1 MKIFCKCKKIFLD
14 VDVLGIIDKCLRI
27 EPSSLKL
34 QSMTALSTST
44 IAALEEMLQNT
55 ARSAPADYMPIYF
68 ARGSNEE
75 QAIGHLNPDFI
86 PYLQESLKK
95 QAVPLIFMGNDRLTI
110 HLGKPRELS
119 ASLNQLANFMRLG
132 GFIPGWRNE
141 DFAWVDQNGHK
152 YFRLERAA
160 FRTFG
165 FRSMATHINGYTKNN
180 TIWLGRRSE
189 NKPTDPGKLD
199 NIAAGGI
206 TADET
211 PWVSAR
217 RELWEE
223 AGVPP
228 QIADEIEPVGRIHM
242 RRPISGRGF
251 HDEQLFIYDLEL
263 ANNFIPT
270 NHDGEV
276 SGFIEVSYAE
286 AAARILADEFTS
298 DAAFVTADFIL
309 RSNK

>member
-1 MKIFCKCKKIFLD
+1 
-14 VDVLGIIDKCLRI
+14 
-27 EPSSLKL
+27 
-34 QSMTALSTST
+34 MTSLSTST
-44 IAALEEMLQNT
+44 LAALEEMLQNS
-55 ARSAPADYMPIYF
+55 ARSAPANYLPIYF
-68 ARGSNEE
+68 SRGIAGE
-75 QAIGHLNPDFI
+75 QIIGHLNPEFI
-86 PYLQESLKK
+86 SYLQESLHKNP
-95 QAVPLIFMGNDRLTI
+95 VPLIAINNDRMTI
-110 HLGKPRELS
+110 QVGRPRELS
-119 ASLNQLANFMRLG
+119 TSLYQLAEIMRVG

-141 DFAWVDQNGHK
+141 DFAWIDQNGHK

-165 FRSMATHINGYTKNN
+165 FRSTATHINGYTSKN

-189 NKPTDPGKLD
+189 TKPTDPGKLD
-199 NIAAGGI
+199 NLAAGGI

-223 AGVPP
+223 AGVPE
-228 QIADEIEPVGRIHM
+228 QIADQIEPVGRIHM
-242 RRPISGRGF
+242 RRPIPGRGF
-251 HDEQLFIYDLEL
+251 HDEQLYIYDLEL
-263 ANNFIPT
+263 ADNFVPT

-276 SGFIEVSYAE
+276 SGFIEIPLAE

-309 RSNK
+309 RCNK

>member
-1 MKIFCKCKKIFLD
+1 M
-14 VDVLGIIDKCLRI
+14 
-27 EPSSLKL
+27 S
-34 QSMTALSTST
+34 ALSTST

-55 ARSAPADYMPIYF
+55 ARPAPADFMPIYF
-68 ARGSNEE
+68 SRGNHEDLL
-75 QAIGHLNPDFI
+75 IGHLNPDFI
-86 PYLQESLKK
+86 PHLQELFKK
-95 QAVPLIFMGNDRLTI
+95 QSIPLARMSHDRLSI
-110 HLGKPRELS
+110 QLGRPKELS
-119 ASLNQLANFMRLG
+119 ATLSLMANHMRQG

-141 DFAWVDQNGHK
+141 EFAWVDQNGHK
-152 YFRLERAA
+152 YFRLERSA

-165 FRSMATHINGYTKNN
+165 FRSMATHINGYTKAD

-199 NIAAGGI
+199 NLAAGGI
-206 TADET
+206 SADET

-223 AGVPP
+223 AGVPE
-228 QIADEIEPVGRIHM
+228 QISDDIEPVGRIHM
-242 RRPISGRGF
+242 RRMANGRGF

-263 ANNFIPT
+263 PKQFIPT

-309 RSNK
+309 RRNKQA

>member
-1 MKIFCKCKKIFLD
+1 
-14 VDVLGIIDKCLRI
+14 
-27 EPSSLKL
+27 
-34 QSMTALSTST
+34 MTALSTST
-44 IAALEEMLQNT
+44 LAALEEMLQNS
-55 ARSAPADYMPIYF
+55 ARPAPSDYLPIYF
-68 ARGSNEE
+68 ARSGEP
-75 QAIGHLNPDFI
+75 QLIGHLHPEFI
-86 PYLQESLKK
+86 PYLQECLQKNPS
-95 QAVPLIFMGNDRLTI
+95 PLMQMGNDQLTI
-110 HLGKPRELS
+110 QFSKPRALS
-119 ASLNQLANFMRLG
+119 ASLNELAKQMHLG

-165 FRSMATHINGYTKNN
+165 FRSMATHINGYTNN
-180 TIWLGRRSE
+180 QSIWLGRRSE
-189 NKPTDPGKLD
+189 NKTTDPSKLD

-228 QIADEIEPVGRIHM
+228 HIADEIEPIGRIHM
-242 RRPISGRGF
+242 RRPIMARGF
-251 HDEQLFIYDLEL
+251 HDEQLYVYDLFL
-263 ANNFIPT
+263 PDNFIPT

-309 RSNK
+309 RRNK

>member
-1 MKIFCKCKKIFLD
+1 M
-14 VDVLGIIDKCLRI
+14 LGVIDNGLRI
-27 EPSSLKL
+27 RSSSLTL
-34 QSMTALSTST
+34 QCMTALSTST

-55 ARSAPADYMPIYF
+55 ARSAPSDYMPIYF
-68 ARGSNEE
+68 ARGNGEE
-75 QAIGHLNPDFI
+75 QPIGQLNPDFI

-95 QAVPLIFMGNDRLTI
+95 QSVSLISMDHDRLTI
-110 HLGKPRELS
+110 HLGKPIDLS
-119 ASLNQLANFMRLG
+119 ASLNQLANFLRLG

-141 DFAWVDQNGHK
+141 EFAWVDQNGHM

-165 FRSMATHINGYTKNN
+165 FRSMATHINGYTKANS
-180 TIWLGRRSE
+180 IWLGRRSE

-199 NIAAGGI
+199 NLAAGGI

-211 PWVSAR
+211 PWVCAK

-223 AGVPP
+223 AGVPA
-228 QIADEIEPVGRIHM
+228 QITDEIEPVGRIHM
-242 RRPISGRGF
+242 RRPIPGRGF
-251 HDEQLFIYDLEL
+251 HDEQLYVYDLEL
-263 ANNFIPT
+263 AHNFIPT

-298 DAAFVTADFIL
+298 DAAFVTADFLL
-309 RSNK
+309 RRNK

>member
-1 MKIFCKCKKIFLD
+1 MAM
-14 VDVLGIIDKCLRI
+14 GMYLRVGR
-27 EPSSLKL
+27 SSLKL
-34 QSMTALSTST
+34 QAMTAISTST

-55 ARSAPADYMPIYF
+55 ARPAPADYMPIYC
-68 ARGSNEE
+68 AHSAGKE
-75 QAIGHLNPDFI
+75 QAIGYLSPEFI
-86 PYLQESLKK
+86 PHLQELLK
-95 QAVPLIFMGNDRLTI
+95 QQTIPLISMGHDRLTL

-119 ASLNQLANFMRLG
+119 ASLFQLANFMQSG
-132 GFIPGWRNE
+132 GLIPGWRNE
-141 DFAWVDQNGHK
+141 EFAWLDQHGHMR
-152 YFRLERAA
+152 FRLERAA

-165 FRSMATHINGYTKNN
+165 FRSMATHINGYSKNN

-189 NKPTDPGKLD
+189 NKSTDPGKLD

-206 TADET
+206 AADET
-211 PWVSAR
+211 PWVCAK

-242 RRPISGRGF
+242 RRPMPSRGF
-251 HDEQLFIYDLEL
+251 HDELLFIYDLEL
-263 ANNFIPT
+263 AHNFIPT

-276 SGFIEVSYAE
+276 SGFIEVSFAE

-309 RSNK
+309 RRNK